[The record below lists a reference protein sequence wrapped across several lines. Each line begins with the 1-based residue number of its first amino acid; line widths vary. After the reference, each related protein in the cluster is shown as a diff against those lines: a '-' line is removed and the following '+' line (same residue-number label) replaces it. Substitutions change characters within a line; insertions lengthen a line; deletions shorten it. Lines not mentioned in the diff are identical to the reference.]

1 MCIRDSS
8 YIAQSPFLIAIQN
21 SGTKVLPDIF
31 NAIILT
37 TIISAGNSNIY
48 VGSRVLFGLSK
59 NRLAPKIFSKTT
71 RHGVPFI
78 AVIFT
83 SLFGFLAY
91 LNSSNDAQKVFD
103 WLLNITAIAG
113 FFAWLLISIS
123 HIRFMQVLKHRGI
136 SRNDLP
142 FKAKFMPFG
151 AYYAA
156 FFIALIIIIQ
166 GFTAFAPSFDV
177 SSFFAAYIS
186 VILFFVIWA
195 IFQCIYRDSRLLHK
209 KDEVDID
216 TDRRDIDAIIWE
228 DEAPKNLWEK
238 FWAVAA

>member
-1 MCIRDSS
+1 PYNDPKLDSS
-8 YIAQSPFLIAIQN
+8 SGGSYVAQSPFMIAILN
-21 SGTKVLPDIF
+21 CKTPVLPDIF
-31 NAIILT
+31 NAVILT

-48 VGSRVLFGLSK
+48 VGSRIMFGLSK
-59 NRLAPKIFSKTT
+59 NNLAPKIFSKTT
-71 RHGVPFI
+71 KQGVPFV

-83 SLFGFLAY
+83 AMFGFLAY
-91 LNSSNDAQKVFD
+91 LNVSNNAQTVFN

-123 HIRFMQVLKHRGI
+123 HIRFMQALKYRGI
-136 SRNDLP
+136 SRDDLP

-156 FFIALIIIIQ
+156 FFIGLIIIIQ
-166 GFTAFAPSFDV
+166 GFTAFAPSFD
-177 SSFFAAYIS
+177 
-186 VILFFVIWA
+186 
-195 IFQCIYRDSRLLHK
+195 CIYRGKLYRSL
-209 KDEVDID
+209 DEVDID

-228 DEAPKNLWEK
+228 DDEPKNLWEK